1 MCVCM
6 HIQHTFQR
14 VHIQTILIKR
24 NNFLKSTSSPKITS
38 QIHSEDTILYCL
50 ADCEFSLVY
59 CGFQPIPGVYWYINK
74 YDLVLDLIKK
84 QGHIFL
90 IEEQRQHYLLKFL
103 DKVLETQC
111 FFYLFVWFYL
121 YLFPSNSGMRAK
133 HLYPGGKLLFQFKK
147 IVNFWRIRKVLYGYR
162 TVEVILKVSN

>member
-6 HIQHTFQR
+6 HIQYTFQR

-90 IEEQRQHYLLKFL
+90 IEEQRKHYLLKFL
-103 DKVLETQC
+103 DKVLETLFLLLVCLILFIFISLQLRNESQTFIPWWKIT
-111 FFYLFVWFYL
+111 FFSL
-121 YLFPSNSGMRAK
+121 
-133 HLYPGGKLLFQFKK
+133 K
-147 IVNFWRIRKVLYGYR
+147 I
-162 TVEVILKVSN
+162 

>member
-24 NNFLKSTSSPKITS
+24 NNFLKWTSSPKITS

-50 ADCEFSLVY
+50 ADCEFSLVS

-74 YDLVLDLIKK
+74 YDLVLDLIKNK
-84 QGHIFL
+84 DTIFL
-90 IEEQRQHYLLKFL
+90 LKSKGNIIYSKSWTKFWKL
-103 DKVLETQC
+103 RVSFACLFDFVYIYFPPTQ
-111 FFYLFVWFYL
+111 
-121 YLFPSNSGMRAK
+121 
-133 HLYPGGKLLFQFKK
+133 
-147 IVNFWRIRKVLYGYR
+147 
-162 TVEVILKVSN
+162 E